1 MINVEFK
8 RLSYEEKKAK
18 IKAVLKRKTKDCL
31 TEDEIRSILLAIAP
45 QRQYSVFV
53 YTDATEF
60 TSVLTVKKPC
70 TGFTVFGKALM
81 GVADIP
87 GKLFSTD
94 HAAAVMLRRTDD
106 DFVRQLHIFIPPQ
119 IYRKDIDSDEQK
131 RLETADCL

>member
-1 MINVEFK
+1 M
-8 RLSYEEKKAK
+8 
-18 IKAVLKRKTKDCL
+18 
-31 TEDEIRSILLAIAP
+31 LAIAP

>member
-70 TGFTVFGKALM
+70 T
-81 GVADIP
+81 
-87 GKLFSTD
+87 
-94 HAAAVMLRRTDD
+94 
-106 DFVRQLHIFIPPQ
+106 
-119 IYRKDIDSDEQK
+119 
-131 RLETADCL
+131 